1 MGTQQQLRRFARDAN
16 AVLFEGDFCAGIPV
30 PRTRTLNHRESSLQG
45 EENKEDRECFLR
57 FMRKML
63 QWKPEARSCA
73 RELAEDEWILKHTT
87 DV

>member
-1 MGTQQQLRRFARDAN
+1 MGTQQQLRRFARDTN
-16 AVLFEGDFCAGIPV
+16 AVLFKGDFCAGIPV
-30 PRTRTLNHRESSLQG
+30 PRTRTLNHREASLQG

-63 QWKPEARSCA
+63 QWEPEARSCA